1 MGMLI
6 YIILRRLCL
15 DNEQNATINLKND
28 VVKNIQKPDDY
39 KKIPSILALK
49 KYSNMVCREFPGR
62 YNWLSRPPRHWVAIP

>member
-1 MGMLI
+1 
-6 YIILRRLCL
+6 LCL

-39 KKIPSILALK
+39 KNIPSILALK

-62 YNWLSRPPRHWVAIP
+62 YN